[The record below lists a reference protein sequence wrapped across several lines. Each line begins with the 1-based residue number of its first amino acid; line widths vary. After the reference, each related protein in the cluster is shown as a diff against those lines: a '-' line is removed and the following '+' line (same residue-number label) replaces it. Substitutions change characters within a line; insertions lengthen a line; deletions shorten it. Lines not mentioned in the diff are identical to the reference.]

1 MTALDYAKENGKY
14 SIEAKLHAKGA
25 KQRSEL

>member
-1 MTALDYAKENGKY
+1 MTALDYAKENTKS